1 MRYNFLLVS
10 WGSSGNLNPLLTAG
24 RQLRRKG
31 HSVRVIADPA
41 MRDEVE
47 AADFDV
53 VPWRR
58 APIGSAADP
67 TDFSDMKG
75 WLRQAVFEPA
85 AAYAAD
91 VRDEIG
97 RRPTDAVL
105 SIDLLFGA
113 VLGAEAAGTPVA
125 MLSPHVSLRPLPG
138 MPPAASGLS
147 QPRTPDEQAEVA
159 AASDRLSNLFNGF
172 LPILNEARVYLRL
185 PGLTHVMDL
194 FDRADRV
201 LLAISRAFDFQPD
214 SLPDNVRYVGPLLDE
229 PSWSKPWR
237 APWSVQSNRPRA
249 LIACSSG
256 SQGQSD
262 LVQRVIRA
270 MGTVEI
276 DAVATTGPNLDIA
289 GLRAP
294 ENVQLLYSAPH
305 DAVMKE
311 VSLVVTQGGHGTVSR
326 ALINGLPQLILPNGR
341 DQGDNAARVEAK
353 GAGLQLP
360 PTASEVEIAA
370 AVNRLTKEPHF
381 RAAARRL
388 GDAITADINASSLV
402 REMEMIVADRRE
414 AELVMLEGLHRALA

>member
-1 MRYNFLLVS
+1 
-10 WGSSGNLNPLLTAG
+10 
-24 RQLRRKG
+24 
-31 HSVRVIADPA
+31 
-41 MRDEVE
+41 
-47 AADFDV
+47 
-53 VPWRR
+53 
-58 APIGSAADP
+58 
-67 TDFSDMKG
+67 
-75 WLRQAVFEPA
+75 
-85 AAYAAD
+85 
-91 VRDEIG
+91 
-97 RRPTDAVL
+97 
-105 SIDLLFGA
+105 
-113 VLGAEAAGTPVA
+113 
-125 MLSPHVSLRPLPG
+125 
-138 MPPAASGLS
+138 
-147 QPRTPDEQAEVA
+147 
-159 AASDRLSNLFNGF
+159 
-172 LPILNEARVYLRL
+172 
-185 PGLTHVMDL
+185 
-194 FDRADRV
+194 
-201 LLAISRAFDFQPD
+201 
-214 SLPDNVRYVGPLLDE
+214 
-229 PSWSKPWR
+229 
-237 APWSVQSNRPRA
+237 VQSNRPRA

-294 ENVQLLYSAPH
+294 ENVHLLYSAPH